1 MTEWSTDTS
10 EILMLMPKSG
20 QESSMYIR
28 LSPVKTTDFM
38 HSKWER
44 CIVINLLIFVVVGRN
59 NLYCLYLCKNYL
71 WTKPASKKMI
81 DHIKELHT
89 SIFIGQTGCGKIHL
103 VLGLIEKEYNKH
115 FYYIVIICQTLRENN
130 KTYHAKEWMKNNNKL
145 WVIDPKGN
153 LYQ

>member
-1 MTEWSTDTS
+1 MWLLAGTICIAYICART
-10 EILMLMPKSG
+10 IYG
-20 QESSMYIR
+20 QNQHQI
-28 LSPVKTTDFM
+28 
-38 HSKWER
+38 
-44 CIVINLLIFVVVGRN
+44 
-59 NLYCLYLCKNYL
+59 
-71 WTKPASKKMI
+71 KMI

-145 WVIDPKGN
+145 WLIDPKGN